1 VEGTVDIDQEM
12 PPLSDVPT
20 TLPELAPVDTTYA
33 PFPPDVLD
41 QNEDGKV
48 VVVQLMPLSE

>member
-1 VEGTVDIDQEM
+1 VGTVDIDQEM

-48 VVVQLMPLSE
+48 VVVQLMPSSE